1 MQVHEGAVRRPLRY
15 EAHRIPFF
23 WKRFDESQSNPG
35 PLKHV
40 CHLGHRII
48 LISV

>member
-1 MQVHEGAVRRPLRY
+1 MQARSAARFAMRRI
-15 EAHRIPFF
+15 AFSPF
-23 WKRFDESQSNPG
+23 WMRFDESQSNPG

-48 LISV
+48 LISA